1 MKGEQKMATKGMN
14 AYECAKVLYGA
25 NGEKIK
31 EVMKS
36 YPLFS
41 KLVIM
46 MNSPV
51 LLELLEAVPKVTAR
65 VFENGLT
72 NGVEDAGVEEVE
84 VEVEVET
91 DNNDFDDEE
100 EVEEVEE
107 KPKKRGRRKKV
118 EEPESEEDEDDE
130 VVGGYENMTAKRL
143 YEEICKRG
151 ISTRLK
157 KRDKLTMIK
166 CLKDHDEEMKKAD
179 KEETK
184 ESGEGDKYKGKTAKE
199 LYTMCKERG
208 IKVEPKKNA
217 AFYANELIKADKTE
231 AEDEDWEDDEDGE
244 DWDF

>member
-1 MKGEQKMATKGMN
+1 MKGETTMATKGMN
-14 AYECAKVLYGA
+14 AFECAKVLYGT

-46 MNSPV
+46 MNSHE
-51 LLELLEAVPKVTAR
+51 LLELLEAIPKVTAR
-65 VFENGLT
+65 VIENGLT
-72 NGVEDAGVEEVE
+72 NGMEDTDTEEI
-84 VEVEVET
+84 EVET
-91 DNNDFDDEE
+91 DTDDFEDEE
-100 EVEEVEE
+100 EVEEEVEE
-107 KPKKRGRRKKV
+107 KPKNRGRRKKV
-118 EEPESEEDEDDE
+118 EEPEPDDE

-166 CLKDHDEEMKKAD
+166 CLKDHDEEMKKAN
-179 KEETK
+179 KEDSKT
-184 ESGEGDKYKGKTAKE
+184 SGEGDKYKGKTAKE

-217 AFYANELIKADKTE
+217 AFYANELIKADEAE
-231 AEDEDWEDDEDGE
+231 AEDDDWGDDGDGE

>member
-1 MKGEQKMATKGMN
+1 MATKGMN
-14 AYECAKVLYGA
+14 AFECAKVLYGV

-46 MNSPV
+46 MNSHE
-51 LLELLEAVPKVTAR
+51 LLELLEAIPKVTAR
-65 VFENGLT
+65 VIENGLT
-72 NGVEDAGVEEVE
+72 NGMEDADAEEVEVNTDTDDFEDVEEVE
-84 VEVEVET
+84 
-91 DNNDFDDEE
+91 
-100 EVEEVEE
+100 EEVEE

-118 EEPESEEDEDDE
+118 EEPEPEEDEDDE
-130 VVGGYENMTAKRL
+130 VVGGYDNMTAKRL

-166 CLKDHDEEMKKAD
+166 CLKDHDEELKKTE
-179 KEETK
+179 KEDVE
-184 ESGEGDKYKGKTAKE
+184 EPSDEGAKYKGKTAKE
-199 LYTMCKERG
+199 LYMMCKERG
-208 IKVEPKKNA
+208 IKVEQKKNA
-217 AFYANELIKADKTE
+217 AFYANELIKADKAEAE
-231 AEDEDWEDDEDGE
+231 AEDDDWGDDGDGE